1 MSARLF
7 FYVLGGGIRAES
19 SHMAALPQRGA
30 PAIHAN
36 WPICQIDFRAAAP
49 KLLIECGKLLV
60 NQA

>member
-1 MSARLF
+1 MSARFF

-19 SHMAALPQRGA
+19 SHMTALPQRGA
-30 PAIHAN
+30 GECL
-36 WPICQIDFRAAAP
+36 ICQIDFRAAAP